1 MSYLFALIPLVV
13 AYLIYQVLFFILKK
27 IVGGGLGRKIIDF
40 SQKSFLFIFLELAAF
55 SSLAIAPIPDS
66 TYYIALHALTILLI
80 ATVGIISANIIRG
93 VYRYLTEKQGVASLE
108 DFSKRSLLT
117 QMHILYRAIMFVV
130 IVITFGA
137 ILMTFSQVRTFGIGI
152 LSSAGIAGLVLGI
165 AARPI
170 LLNLMAGFQIAFTKL
185 LKIGDVVV
193 VEGEQGKI
201 EQISLTH
208 VVVKIWDL
216 RRKIIPISYFIDKPF
231 ENLSGYS
238 AELIAVAHIYCDY
251 KTPICFL
258 REKFNEI
265 LNATALWNKKFAQ
278 LDVIEVTESALKIRL
293 SMSGANPTDAS
304 NLQNH
309 IREKMMEFLQKATFP
324 KVRYEVIEE
333 T

>member
-1 MSYLFALIPLVV
+1 MNYIFAFIPLIV
-13 AYLIYQVLFFILKK
+13 AYVLYQILFFILRKIFREGLAKK
-27 IVGGGLGRKIIDF
+27 IISY

-55 SSLAIAPIPDS
+55 STIAMIPMPDG
-66 TYYIALHALTILLI
+66 IRNILIHVLTILLI
-80 ATVGIISANIIRG
+80 GTIGITVANIVRG
-93 VYRYLTEKQGVASLE
+93 ANSYLIEKQGIVSLE

-117 QMHILYRAIMFVV
+117 QMHVLYRAIMFVI

-165 AARPI
+165 AARPM

-201 EQISLTH
+201 DQITLTH

-238 AELIAVAHIYCDY
+238 ADLIAIAHIYCDY
-251 KTPICFL
+251 KTPISFL
-258 REKFNEI
+258 REKFQQI
-265 LNATALWNKKFAQ
+265 LNETALWDKKFSQ
-278 LDVIEVTESALKIRL
+278 LDVIDVTENGLRLRL
-293 SMSGANPTDAS
+293 SMSAVNPSDAA
-304 NLQNH
+304 NLQNY
-309 IREKMMEFLQKATFP
+309 IREKMMEYLQKATFP

-333 T
+333 A